1 MVNSRAYR
9 LLGATESL
17 ALRTVEVYLDVL
29 MRREMVDWSTPS
41 VCEASS
47 ADLAR
52 ATPKNTRR
60 LSQSNWFMVVRPC
73 FANMHSCMPIFTE
86 LNA

>member
-1 MVNSRAYR
+1 MLQQPVPCEVRSNSLEPMSASSRF
-9 LLGATESL
+9 
-17 ALRTVEVYLDVL
+17 

-41 VCEASS
+41 VCEASR